1 MDTGA
6 DAEILNLLELPTV
19 APDLW
24 QMMTRAEVTDFK
36 RKAPAHTSKLEQ
48 VSSDTITTD
57 ARVPVLIS

>member
-24 QMMTRAEVTDFK
+24 QMMTTAEVTDFE
-36 RKAPAHTSKLEQ
+36 RNGTAHTSKLEQ

>member
-24 QMMTRAEVTDFK
+24 QMMTTAEVTE
-36 RKAPAHTSKLEQ
+36 RNSTAHTSKLEQ